1 MDFIF
6 TQLPDGLRFSREVWP
21 AILVTPTT
29 LTVVLKRHGH
39 SINGVRSLTHSS
51 WHNMRSRCNNPKA
64 NGYSNYG
71 ARGIRVCDR
80 WNTFENFLMDMGER
94 PGKEYSIERI
104 DINGNYCP
112 ENCKWATRTE
122 QNRNRSMC
130 VYLTINGKCQ
140 TIKEWSLE
148 IGISH
153 TTISRRLNLG
163 WSHYDAVM
171 QKVIPGQKFKRT
183 SGKL

>member
-1 MDFIF
+1 
-6 TQLPDGLRFSREVWP
+6 
-21 AILVTPTT
+21 
-29 LTVVLKRHGH
+29 
-39 SINGVRSLTHSS
+39 
-51 WHNMRSRCNNPKA
+51 
-64 NGYSNYG
+64 
-71 ARGIRVCDR
+71 
-80 WNTFENFLMDMGER
+80 MDMGER

-148 IGISH
+148 IGISR